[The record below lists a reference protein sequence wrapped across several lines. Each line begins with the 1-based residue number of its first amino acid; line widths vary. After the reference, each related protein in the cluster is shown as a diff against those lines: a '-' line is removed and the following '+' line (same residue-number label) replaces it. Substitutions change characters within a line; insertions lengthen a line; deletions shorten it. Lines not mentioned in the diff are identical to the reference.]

1 MERKINVEKNLH
13 SIVLLLHL
21 VAQISLASLLGA
33 FGILVKNLSNFIF
46 VSYPYRNKCLFWKLC
61 ISIRFGL
68 LVKMNINWREFSSK
82 IESKLFF
89 FWYRPHL
96 FWIAGNPTWALSN
109 YYGCRHSKKWS
120 IFTSVH
126 N

>member
-46 VSYPYRNKCLFWKLC
+46 VSYPYRNKCLF
-61 ISIRFGL
+61 
-68 LVKMNINWREFSSK
+68 
-82 IESKLFF
+82 
-89 FWYRPHL
+89 
-96 FWIAGNPTWALSN
+96 
-109 YYGCRHSKKWS
+109 
-120 IFTSVH
+120 
-126 N
+126 